1 MLGNF
6 VPFYR
11 AHTHTHTHTDTLRP
25 RVLGSL
31 AESHTMV
38 KSLRYTSS
46 LSLFYLK
53 MTELNLQGSEMI
65 QVKWSGL
72 RDHPLGAGREYR
84 KDLKQ
89 ISA

>member
-1 MLGNF
+1 
-6 VPFYR
+6 
-11 AHTHTHTHTDTLRP
+11 
-25 RVLGSL
+25 
-31 AESHTMV
+31 MV